1 MAGGEGERE
10 SSGVMFVVIS
20 IILLSGI
27 SIALIYLYTRVF
39 KHIKSTNT
47 SIMEIKSKIG
57 SIVRDINFMHKV
69 DFEVDV
75 EQQKKIDQISK
86 KLP

>member
-1 MAGGEGERE
+1 MAGTGEKE
-10 SSGVMFVVIS
+10 STGVAFVVIA
-20 IILLSGI
+20 IILISGI
-27 SIALIYLYTRVF
+27 AIALIYLYTRVF

-47 SIMEIKSKIG
+47 SIMEIKSMIG
-57 SIVRDINFMHKV
+57 SIVRDINFMHKA